1 MASSIENTI
10 GARVTNAEYL
20 STYLKGFKNFAPSD
34 PALSG
39 PELADLIANIK
50 AANTETAAAIQ
61 HYSNAIDARNKLFTE
76 DVDSVRYVLSA
87 IGATV
92 RASFG
97 KTSKEA
103 GNIAE
108 MIHNLRG
115 KTFKKSTKTPTEESI
130 SQSERSFGSMT
141 QNFSAMITTL
151 ESFGSKYT
159 PSNSA
164 ISIPT
169 LHIKLNLM
177 GESNIAVAAAYGP
190 LKEKRDDRFVL
201 YQRVNILTQ
210 RIKDAIKSQ
219 YGLKSTEY
227 NLVKGLKV

>member
-1 MASSIENTI
+1 M
-10 GARVTNAEYL
+10 L
-20 STYLKGFKNFAPSD
+20 
-34 PALSG
+34 
-39 PELADLIANIK
+39 PE
-50 AANTETAAAIQ
+50 
-61 HYSNAIDARNKLFTE
+61 RNKIFTE
-76 DVDSVRYVLSA
+76 DVDSVKYVLSA

-103 GNIAE
+103 SNIAE

-115 KTFKKSTKTPTEESI
+115 KTFKKSSKTLTEDSI
-130 SQSERSFGSMT
+130 SQSERSFGSIT
-141 QNFSAMITTL
+141 QNFSDMITTL
-151 ESFGSKYT
+151 QTFGVKYS

-177 GESNIAVAAAYGP
+177 AQSNIAVTAAYGP
-190 LKEKRDDRFVL
+190 LKEKRNDRFVL
-201 YQRVNILTQ
+201 YQRVNRLTQ
-210 RIKDAIKSQ
+210 RIKDAVKGQ

-227 NLVKGLKV
+227 NGSHQLSGD